1 VVFTR
6 SHYGF
11 NVQLNVTL
19 LIFNLFVP
27 AYPLDG
33 GRIFADFMLI
43 AGIPTATAAKIVIAV
58 AVVVAVG
65 MIVIGVLRIYLGT
78 FAVFIGAFILWS
90 TYGLWKELE
99 ADRIEQHPL
108 FKKGSS
114 QEGTTMYSV
123 ETVPPTAHGQARV

>member
-1 VVFTR
+1 MV
-6 SHYGF
+6 
-11 NVQLNVTL
+11 
-19 LIFNLFVP
+19 FNLCVP

-33 GRIFADFMLI
+33 GRIFADLMLI

-58 AVVVAVG
+58 AVVVAAG
-65 MIVIGVLRIYLGT
+65 MIIVGGLRIFLGPL
-78 FAVFIGAFILWS
+78 AVFIGIFILWS
-90 TYGLWKELE
+90 TYGLWKDLE

-123 ETVPPTAHGQARV
+123 ETVSEAPWGPTRV

>member
-1 VVFTR
+1 M
-6 SHYGF
+6 
-11 NVQLNVTL
+11 QLNVTL
-19 LIFNLFVP
+19 FIFNLCVP

-33 GRIFADFMLI
+33 GRIFADLMLI

-65 MIVIGVLRIYLGT
+65 IIIIGILRIYLGT
-78 FAVFIGAFILWS
+78 FAIFIGIFILIS

-114 QEGTTMYSV
+114 QEGTTMYTV
-123 ETVPPTAHGQARV
+123 ETVPEAPRGPARV